1 MRKTVD
7 KRLTTKHKSVIIY
20 LRNQNKIDDNL
31 LVLINNLSLEDLIAL
46 KLELSAKMINNR
58 LFGLDI
64 WRKSGYIV
72 KEALLMF
79 AISTTQSKKD
89 AARFLGLTYL
99 DFKKALKK
107 FEVDNY
113 LEAAGIILA
122 IKKGI
127 NLDSVK
133 RPLKG

>member
-1 MRKTVD
+1 MRV
-7 KRLTTKHKSVIIY
+7 TTNKKSTTLNKSFINY
-20 LRNQNKIDDNL
+20 LKDQNKISDSL
-31 LVLINNLSLEDLIAL
+31 LVVINNLTIEELIAV

-64 WRKSGYIV
+64 WRNSGYII

-107 FEVDNY
+107 YEVNNY
-113 LEAAGIILA
+113 FMN
-122 IKKGI
+122 K
-127 NLDSVK
+127 D
-133 RPLKG
+133 

>member
-1 MRKTVD
+1 MKSIIDSRSD
-7 KRLTTKHKSVIIY
+7 LTGENNLFLRPPRII
-20 LRNQNKIDDNL
+20 
-31 LVLINNLSLEDLIAL
+31 NLSLEDLIAL

-64 WRKSGYIV
+64 WRNSGYII

-113 LEAAGIILA
+113 FLN
-122 IKKGI
+122 K
-127 NLDSVK
+127 D
-133 RPLKG
+133 

>member
-1 MRKTVD
+1 MKV
-7 KRLTTKHKSVIIY
+7 TTNKKSTTLNKSFINY
-20 LRNQNKIDDNL
+20 LKDQNKISDSL
-31 LVLINNLSLEDLIAL
+31 LVVINNLTIEELIAV

-64 WRKSGYIV
+64 WRNSGYII

-99 DFKKALKK
+99 DFKKALKTYK
-107 FEVDNY
+107 VDNY
-113 LEAAGIILA
+113 FLN
-122 IKKGI
+122 K
-127 NLDSVK
+127 D
-133 RPLKG
+133 

>member
-1 MRKTVD
+1 MRV
-7 KRLTTKHKSVIIY
+7 TTNKKSTTLNKSFINY
-20 LRNQNKIDDNL
+20 LKDQNKISDSL
-31 LVLINNLSLEDLIAL
+31 LVVINNLTIEELIAI

-64 WRKSGYIV
+64 WRKSGYII

-113 LEAAGIILA
+113 FLN
-122 IKKGI
+122 K
-127 NLDSVK
+127 D
-133 RPLKG
+133 